1 VSFTGRIVSEIAVA
15 SYREPVRYN
24 SAVAKA
30 SAEMLKKVPI
40 FADLERRDLE
50 QISGSMRERRFAAG
64 NTVTQ
69 EGAGGIGF
77 FVVESGQAEVSVDGV
92 SRGTIGPG
100 DYFGE
105 IALLTGSDRTA
116 TITATSDMLC
126 YGMTAWEFR
135 PLVESNSAIAWKL
148 LTAMAEKLR

>member
-1 VSFTGRIVSEIAVA
+1 MSEIAEA
-15 SYREPVRYN
+15 SCEELAAVYN

-30 SAEMLKKVPI
+30 SVEMLKNVPL
-40 FADLERRDLE
+40 FADLDARELE

-64 NTVTQ
+64 DTVTQ
-69 EGAGGIGF
+69 EGSGGAGF
-77 FVVESGQAEVSVDGV
+77 FVVESGQAEVSVDGAD
-92 SRGTIGPG
+92 RGTIGPG

-105 IALLTGSDRTA
+105 IALLTGSERTA
-116 TITATSDMLC
+116 TITAASDMLC
-126 YGMTAWEFR
+126 YGMTPWDFR